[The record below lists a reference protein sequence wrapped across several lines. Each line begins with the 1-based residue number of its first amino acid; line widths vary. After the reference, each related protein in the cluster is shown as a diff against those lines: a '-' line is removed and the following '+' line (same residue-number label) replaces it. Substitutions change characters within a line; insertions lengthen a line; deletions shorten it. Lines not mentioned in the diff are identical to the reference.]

1 MCWTSREENKKI
13 AKNSLTV
20 YKVLIPISKDT
31 ARSPFYYYVYQ
42 RGKLNTPIKINTYR
56 ESNIL
61 GGRIINGAYK
71 VDEGYHAYSN
81 MEHAYSNMIAAR
93 VSKVC
98 ELYEMNI
105 PEGTTYYESDIY
117 PYETVSENIVMVRRI
132 TYNGI
137 ARTPFRVNL
146 ICLLEKIKA
155 FVNIK
160 LYERNN

>member
-1 MCWTSREENKKI
+1 MCWTSREKNKKI

-20 YKVLIPISKDT
+20 YKILIPISKDT
-31 ARSPFYYYVYQ
+31 AKSPFYNYIYQ
-42 RGKLNTPIKINTYR
+42 RGKLNTLIRINTYR
-56 ESNIL
+56 EVGIL

-81 MEHAYSNMIAAR
+81 MEAAR
-93 VSKVC
+93 VSQVC
-98 ELYEMNI
+98 ELYEMKI

-137 ARTPFRVNL
+137 VRTPFGANL

-155 FVNIK
+155 FVNNK
-160 LYERNN
+160 FYSRQ